1 MEARYRRL
9 LQGML
14 MQTHRVYKMNSNAAE
29 AIENILLLQAHMNR
43 VRGAPVGHLNGD
55 VFVNGD
61 ILLQLVGCPA
71 SVILWNMRGRPDVEM
86 P

>member
-14 MQTHRVYKMNSNAAE
+14 MQTHRVYKMNSKAAE
-29 AIENILLLQAHMNR
+29 AIANILQAQMDR